1 MLTKVFASLGLLIC
15 VALALHMCLGRR
27 QQLWLERRWESIKHH
42 LDLRLGW
49 RFDGRERR
57 RVAHQATMDAIARA
71 KRRSAHDPAP
81 VDGSWEGNIYRPK
94 AFEGKTQR
102 KLN

>member
-27 QQLWLERRWESIKHH
+27 QQLWLERRWEAFRGQ
-42 LDLRLGW
+42 LGATLGW
-49 RFDGRERR
+49 RFDSRERR
-57 RVAHQATMDAIARA
+57 RVAHEATMDAIARA
-71 KRRSAHDPAP
+71 KRRSARDPAP

-94 AFEGKTQR
+94 AFKGKTQR
-102 KLN
+102 KSH

>member
-1 MLTKVFASLGLLIC
+1 MITKVFASLGLLIC
-15 VALALHMCLGRR
+15 IALALHMCLGRR
-27 QQLWLERRWESIKHH
+27 QQSWLEARWARVTRWAGAT
-42 LDLRLGW
+42 LTW

-57 RVAHQATMDAIARA
+57 RVAHEATMDAIARA
-71 KRRSAHDPAP
+71 KRRSAREPAP

-102 KLN
+102 KLH

>member
-1 MLTKVFASLGLLIC
+1 MLTQVFASLGLLIC

-27 QQLWLERRWESIKHH
+27 QQLWIESLWARLSRRVGGT
-42 LDLRLGW
+42 LGW

-71 KRRSAHDPAP
+71 KHRSAREPAP